1 MPIILQEDSY
11 SCVPVCLK
19 MILDFLN
26 KFLKETKSEVI
37 LPDFE
42 VKDIAKIV
50 NTRED
55 GTLLGD
61 VNNINRNEAI
71 LKAIPS
77 IEFETSVLCSFAEI
91 ETEINSNRPV
101 IAWLV
106 ISANGTEFKHSVV
119 ITGLDKE
126 NHLILYNDPIFGK
139 KRENIGNFMSMW
151 EKLDRVLIKVKIG
164 KREQRLL
171 DEWLQTKEKQESGGL

>member
-1 MPIILQEDSY
+1 
-11 SCVPVCLK
+11 

-26 KFLKETKSEVI
+26 KFLKEMKSEVV

-55 GTLLGD
+55 GTLLDD
-61 VNNINRNEAI
+61 VKNINQNESI
-71 LKAIPS
+71 LRAIPS
-77 IEFETSVLCSFAEI
+77 IEFETKILCSFAEI

-101 IAWLV
+101 IAWLS
-106 ISANGTEFKHSVV
+106 ISINGTEFKHSVV
-119 ITGLDKE
+119 VAGLDKD
-126 NHLILYNDPIFGK
+126 NHIICYNDPIFGK
-139 KRENIGNFMSMW
+139 KRENIGKFMSMW
-151 EKLDRVLIKVKIG
+151 EKLDRILIKVKIG

-171 DEWLQTKEKQESGGL
+171 DEWIRYKEIKENRGFQQ